1 MNDPDA
7 IERFLRQRRISRR
20 AFLVRSAMAGLGLGA
35 AGITLAGLL
44 AQQQRSPWRAG
55 VFAPIGRSQVAVL
68 PAASYDAE
76 LERVV
81 LDGLDL
87 LGVDVRGAS
96 VLLKPNMVEFDP
108 GSAINTDPR
117 LVAATA
123 IAMHRSGARRVVV
136 GEGSG
141 HRRDIQYILGRSG
154 LRELLSDADTTFVDL
169 NTAAIRRVSLDSH
182 YTELGELWLPD
193 AVVSADIV
201 VSMPK
206 MKTHHWGGV
215 TLSLKNCFGVV
226 PGRVYGWPKNVLH
239 WAGLRNSILDVAA
252 AVRPDLAIVDGITG
266 MQGDGPIKGE
276 PVSAGVVVM
285 GTDPVAVDAT
295 AAYLMGIDGEK
306 VGYLAEAGRFLGQHR
321 LDEIDQLADGL
332 DDRRTNFAL
341 LPQFEYLRLGSGRDA
356 PDSSDGE
363 PPA

>member
-1 MNDPDA
+1 MTDPDA
-7 IERFLRQRRISRR
+7 IERILRQRRISRR
-20 AFLVRSAMAGLGLGA
+20 RFLIRSAQAGLAVGA
-35 AGITLAGLL
+35 AGITVAGLL
-44 AQQQRSPWRAG
+44 AQQPRSPWRSGA
-55 VFAPIGRSQVAVL
+55 FAPVGRSSVAVL
-68 PAASYDAE
+68 PAASYDVD

-87 LGVDVRGAS
+87 LDLDVRGAA

-108 GSAINTDPR
+108 SSVINTDPR

-123 IAMHRSGARRVVV
+123 AAMWRKGARAVVV

-154 LRELLSDADTTFVDL
+154 LRELLADTNATFVDL
-169 NTAAIRRVSLDSH
+169 NTAAITRVVLDSR
-182 YTELGELWLPD
+182 YTELGELWLPEP
-193 AVVSADIV
+193 VVSADIV

-239 WAGLRNSILDVAA
+239 WAGLQNSILDVAA
-252 AVRPDLAIVDGITG
+252 AVRPDLAIVDGIVG

-276 PVSAGVVVM
+276 AVPVGVVVM

-295 AAYLMGIDGEK
+295 SAHVMGLDPVKVDYLG
-306 VGYLAEAGRFLGQHR
+306 EAGRFLGQHHI
-321 LDEIDQLADGL
+321 EMIDQLAD
-332 DDRRTNFAL
+332 DPEERAVDFAL
-341 LPQFEYLRLGSGRDA
+341 LPQFAHLRLGSGLSA
-356 PDSSDGE
+356 PDD
-363 PPA
+363 PAEDPGA

>member
-7 IERFLRQRRISRR
+7 IERYLRQHRISRR
-20 AFLVRSAMAGLGLGA
+20 RFLVRGAMVGLGIGA
-35 AGITLAGLL
+35 AGITVAGLL
-44 AQQQRSPWRAG
+44 AQQQRSPWKPEA
-55 VFAPIGRSQVAVL
+55 FAPIGRSRVAVL
-68 PAASYDAE
+68 PAASYAVD
-76 LERVV
+76 LERVI

-87 LGVDVRGAS
+87 LNVDVRGAS

-108 GSAINTDPR
+108 TSVINTDPR

-123 IAMHRSGARRVVV
+123 AAMHRRGARQVVV

-154 LRELLSDADTTFVDL
+154 LRELLTDADTTFVDL
-169 NTAAIRRVSLDSH
+169 NTAAIRRVVLDSH
-182 YTELGELWLPD
+182 YTQLRELWLPE
-193 AVVSADIV
+193 AVTSADIV

-239 WAGLRNSILDVAA
+239 WAGLQNSILDVAA

-285 GTDPVAVDAT
+285 GVDPVAVDAT
-295 AAYLMGIDGEK
+295 SAYLMGIDGER
-306 VGYLAEAGRFLGQHR
+306 VEYLSEAGRFLGQHR
-321 LDEIDQLADGL
+321 LENIDQLGEDP
-332 DDRRTNFAL
+332 DDRRTSFAV
-341 LPQFEYLRLGSGRDA
+341 LPQFEYLRLGSGARR
-356 PDSSDGE
+356 PDGSDEDPG
-363 PPA
+363 A

>member
-7 IERFLRQRRISRR
+7 IERYLRHRRMSRR
-20 AFLVRSAMAGLGLGA
+20 RFLIRGAMAGLGLGA
-35 AGITLAGLL
+35 AGITVAGLL
-44 AQQQRSPWRAG
+44 AQQQRSPWRPEA
-55 VFAPIGRSQVAVL
+55 FAPIGRSRVAVL
-68 PAASYDAE
+68 PAASYVTD
-76 LERVV
+76 LERVI

-87 LGVDVRGAS
+87 LELDVRGAS

-108 GSAINTDPR
+108 DSVINTDPR

-123 IAMHRSGARRVVV
+123 AVMHRRGARQVIV

-154 LRELLSDADTTFVDL
+154 LRELLSDVDTTFVDL

-182 YTELGELWLPD
+182 YTELGELWLPE
-193 AVVSADIV
+193 VVAAADIV

-239 WAGLRNSILDVAA
+239 WAGLENSILDVAA

-276 PVSAGVVVM
+276 PIPAGVVVM
-285 GTDPVAVDAT
+285 GVDPVAVDAT
-295 AAYLMGIDGEK
+295 SAYVMGIDAEK
-306 VGYLAEAGRFLGQHR
+306 VGYLSEAGRFLGQHR
-321 LDEIDQLADGL
+321 LDEIEQLGEDP
-332 DDRRTNFAL
+332 DDRRTMFGL
-341 LPQFEYLRLGSGRDA
+341 LPQFEYLRLGSGLDA
-356 PDSSDGE
+356 PDGSGE
-363 PPA
+363 EPAA